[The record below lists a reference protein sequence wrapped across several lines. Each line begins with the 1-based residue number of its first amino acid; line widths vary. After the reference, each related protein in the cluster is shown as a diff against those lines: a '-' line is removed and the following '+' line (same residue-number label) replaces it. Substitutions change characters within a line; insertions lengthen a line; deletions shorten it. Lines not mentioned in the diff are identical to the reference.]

1 MESNRMGNKKLI
13 SFLGT
18 LINIIWWVAL
28 PAFSLIFLVVLYKL
42 FIVGNVDWQIPV
54 NIPPNDFDFSIT
66 PNKEAYRFIA
76 ISEIEG
82 KLLFNVV
89 LTPLLIFVA
98 LVVVLSTFYLFLS
111 IVYNLRKIFRSLR
124 AGEPFAYVNFSN
136 LRQIG
141 LFVLL
146 FALVDFG
153 LSLFNR
159 YLLQQHFLDHGKN
172 YTAKLSFGFDV
183 ILIGL
188 VILVLAEIFRHGYKL
203 KTENE
208 SFI

>member
-1 MESNRMGNKKLI
+1 MGNKNLI
-13 SFLGT
+13 AFLGGLT
-18 LINIIWWVAL
+18 NIIWWVSL
-28 PAFSLIFLVVLYKL
+28 PVFSLLFLVVLYK
-42 FIVGNVDWQIPV
+42 FISDGNANWDIAV
-54 NIPPNDFDFSIT
+54 NISPNDFDFSIT
-66 PNKEAYRFIA
+66 PNKPSYRFIA
-76 ISEIEG
+76 ITGIEG

-98 LVVVLSTFYLFLS
+98 LFLVVVTFFLILA

-124 AGEPFAYVNFSN
+124 AGEPFAYANFAR
-136 LRQIG
+136 LQKIG
-141 LFVLL
+141 YFVLS
-146 FALVDFG
+146 FAIIDFG
-153 LSLFNR
+153 KSLFNR
-159 YLLQQHFLDHGKN
+159 YLLQQHFLDYGKN
-172 YTAKLSFGFDV
+172 YTAKLSFGIDM

>member
-1 MESNRMGNKKLI
+1 MGNKKLI
-13 SFLGT
+13 SFLGAVV
-18 LINIIWWVAL
+18 NIIWYVSIPL
-28 PAFSLIFLVVLYKL
+28 FSLIFLFILYRFM
-42 FIVGNVDWQIPV
+42 FIGNVDWEIPV
-54 NIPPNDFDFSIT
+54 SIPPDDFDFSIT
-66 PNKEAYRFIA
+66 PNKPSYRFIA
-76 ISEIEG
+76 LSAIEG

-89 LTPLLIFVA
+89 LTPVLIIVA
-98 LVVVLSTFYLFLS
+98 LIVVLTTFYLVLA

-124 AGEPFAYVNFSN
+124 AGEPFAVANFTN

-141 LFVLL
+141 FFVMS
-146 FALVDFG
+146 FAPLHFG

-159 YLLQQHFLDHGKN
+159 YLLQQHFSNHGKN
-172 YTAKLSFGFDV
+172 YNAKLSFGIDV

>member
-1 MESNRMGNKKLI
+1 MANKRLI

-18 LINIIWWVAL
+18 LVNIIWWVAL
-28 PAFSLIFLVVLYKL
+28 PAFSLLFLVVLYKL
-42 FIVGNVDWQIPV
+42 FIDGNVDWDIAV
-54 NIPPNDFDFSIT
+54 NIPPNDFDF
-66 PNKEAYRFIA
+66 NKPSYRFIA
-76 ISEIEG
+76 ISGIEG

-98 LVVVLSTFYLFLS
+98 LVLVLGTFYLILA

-124 AGEPFAYVNFSN
+124 AGEPFAYENFAR
-136 LRQIG
+136 LQRIG
-141 LFVLL
+141 FFVLSL
-146 FALVDFG
+146 AVLDFG
-153 LSLFNR
+153 KSLFNR
-159 YLLQQHFLDHGKN
+159 YLLQQHFWGHGKD
-172 YTAKLSFGFDV
+172 YSAKLSFGVDM